1 MARSYEEI
9 LKELREKTKNA
20 TYIPVSQR
28 NLVQK
33 INRKNSATS
42 LSNYP
47 TNTTISL
54 PIAKNNYENAAKNFR
69 TQQDILSQNVQNQG
83 IIVNK
88 YSPSQLPTYNTV
100 TDNRLNDWNLNRNYN
115 SLNPVNSNQTNENY
129 TQIKLPTNYE
139 NLKKYSAYQQTDEF
153 KNQEEN
159 VLKSKDELGYAKY
172 NYNLAKIEEEDP
184 TFFDKSFGTLLRG
197 FVNFADVGPKVRDGK
212 GGYIEL
218 PSYNDLKQQQVQESF
233 KDDFW
238 GQLGKILN
246 SATFEIGRIGSSTIA
261 NTVAPGMGSL
271 TYFGSMLRD
280 SVQSAENEGYSGKEA
295 LIYGTLSTALE
306 IGTEK
311 LLGGTT
317 KAITGGKAS
326 ALNQGIANGLSRI
339 MNNRGV
345 INLLSHAGSEATEEF
360 IQEFADRALRNI
372 TLGENN
378 EILSKEALSDA
389 IYSAAV
395 GGVTGIFGGIGDNS
409 LNIQTKNE
417 LQTQKN
423 NTLPSEITVEQ
434 LVEQDQSGLQP
445 TENINLPTTMF
456 QYNQSEN
463 ENINKLNESM
473 AKYFDNSKKTKD
485 LSDTISKI
493 IEDKDYSV
501 IFDNT
506 IKNKSGNLVNA
517 QISTNNGKTEIKI
530 NPNSPRAVEF
540 LMVHEITHNIETD
553 SMKKLVMD
561 YASKNAEFNQALEN
575 LKQTYG
581 VDDVSSE
588 VVADISGQLFGN
600 QEFINN
606 LSMEQP
612 NIFKRIYNKIV
623 ELANKITGNSH
634 EALFI
639 RDLRNK
645 WENAYRTQ
653 NNNNLNVTKYHVS
666 ENLSNEIDQV
676 LNGTYKSNN
685 QVKARDYTPQILVE
699 NGVSDLPMLIT
710 AKHIKSTIYSFDEAQ
725 KLGLPTDNVN
735 YHALGKERLLNVI
748 DSLDDPLEI
757 YKTSKDNYLVITE
770 ILDDNGRNI
779 VVPIKIDGKGTYND
793 VYIDENQIKS
803 AYGRNNLERYIKNNN
818 FEKIYT
824 KKGTTLNER
833 VQYPNIGNSIDNNI
847 TNSKENVKLP
857 STKYSMQ
864 ENQNNTVDSQGRNLS
879 KGQQEY
885 FKDSK
890 VRDENGNLKV
900 LYHGTRNDFT
910 VFDINKSGSSSKQAK
925 AGFWFTESSEG
936 ARKFADSVWYGKN
949 DTSRAMEVY
958 LNIKKPKIYN
968 DIDNSNKTKK
978 VDNKIKQLEEKK
990 KIFDNKYYIDYFS
1003 RNDNEFT
1010 KIVGMVNSKYSN
1022 YTDNDLLEIIKDM
1035 TFTKDSNQYLKDVKE
1050 YANISQ
1056 QLNDLYR
1063 KKQNLALTDSY
1074 EQFRGDIYSLAG
1086 KDIYDANV
1094 GGTGVFLENENE
1106 IMQKYIDKLKKEGYD
1121 GIIIKNTLYDSQTLG
1136 EKNNQYV
1143 AFYPYQIKNVDNLN
1157 PTTNEDIR
1165 YSSNNQTWQQYLEDN
1180 YQATGTRTYMENI
1193 KLEEVPYV
1201 EDNNNLSEFEN
1212 KELSILQNFPFELGE
1227 EEISRLNYLEAKK
1240 EGRIKFPELKNNI
1253 TFEDIKEKYSKYKNL
1268 DKFDNSLLE
1277 SAKSFVPGYR
1287 NTEKRT
1293 KNEWLQI
1300 ANLIGTNFKGNSSQ
1314 NLEKYAIQSWF
1325 ASQPNQKDN
1334 LNRQGS
1340 KYVKF
1345 TIDEWVN
1352 EVYKGAGVGQLID
1365 NKPNLPLNTNKNN
1378 NLEKT
1383 TSINLPTQQETKQQK
1398 VLNPNEIAQLT
1409 KEDANTTPILPT
1421 KNVEKGQGKSK
1432 FAKNIQDKTNM
1443 LTEESKQAI
1452 TSDEDVNYYREVT
1465 NKESLDEA
1473 YKRLNKGG
1481 ASETQRWFAQAS
1493 DKSTSV
1499 DIAEGWI
1506 LLKQYQDK
1514 IAKTNDLNE
1523 KNELNRSMVQV
1534 AKKMRE
1540 MGTKAG
1546 QTVQAFNI
1554 MNRLTPEGM
1563 VYYAQSELDEAFNQM
1578 IKNKSK
1584 DWIDKY
1590 KEDFVLTPEETQFI
1604 MDTMQEISTMDDGYN
1619 KKVKLAEIQKLMTDK
1634 LPPER
1639 GAGIKSWMRIS
1650 MLFNPK
1656 TQVRNVAG
1664 NAIIAPVNWFGDLV
1678 GSAIDT
1684 QIAKKT
1690 GVRTKG
1696 GSLKGYGKGFK
1707 EGLFQSYND
1716 FKKGINTRNIE
1727 GNRFEISQGKS
1738 FNNKTLIGKSLNK
1751 VDSLLSFMLDAG
1763 DRAFYEAEFTRSIN
1777 NQLVLNNTTQVT
1789 KDMVD
1794 IATNEALQRT
1804 WQDNNNYTKFVLNIR
1819 KGLNAINV
1827 KGYGLGD
1834 VLIPFAKTPAN
1845 LTKALI
1851 DYSPAGLIPAIN
1863 KGIKLKRSLVNG
1875 QYTPQIQ
1882 NDFVNQL
1889 GKATAGTMLYVLGM
1903 ALAKAGVTSGE
1914 SDDDKDVAN
1923 FLKNTLGVN
1932 SYSIKIGDTS
1942 FTYDWAQPLA
1952 TPFAVTA
1959 NFVQK
1964 QKENES
1970 LLENITNVLDTGL
1983 NVIFEQS
1990 FLSSIN
1996 DVLSEPGQIGTKIV
2010 EQLTDLP
2017 ARAIP
2022 TLSSQIA
2029 NMLDSTSR
2037 TSFEYNKPLES
2048 MLNSIKYK
2056 IPFLTE
2062 SLAPNVNTLG
2072 EEIER
2077 YGGANNLFNVFL
2089 NPANVNIE
2097 NINESASEIYR
2108 LYQATGD
2115 KTIMPRVA
2123 PYYINQ
2129 NGEKIT
2135 LSSKEKAEY
2144 QTISGNIISES
2155 VEDLLDNQIYNSMSD
2170 TDKATIINKIVNY
2183 AYNKAREEVLDI
2195 PMANEY
2201 NKINMYV
2208 ADGGNASEYYTNKEE
2223 IDYSY
2228 ENPTKYSTI
2237 RQITTYQKYNSYKN
2251 EIDKIKDKYDNA
2263 NERKYAVISYVN
2275 NLNLSIPQ
2283 KAMLIKMNYSS
2294 FRDYDNQIIEYI
2306 NSQDLTIQEKTG
2318 ILTELGFT
2326 VRDGRVYK

>member
-1 MARSYEEI
+1 MASALERIQAYRDKQKQKTNFNNSGLTALERIQQYRQQNSYDPNKD
-9 LKELREKTKNA
+9 KEYLL
-20 TYIPVSQR
+20 SQR
-28 NLVQK
+28 KKLQ
-33 INRKNSATS
+33 TQ
-42 LSNYP
+42 L
-47 TNTTISL
+47 
-54 PIAKNNYENAAKNFR
+54 NNYERQEKIAWWDEDKNVFENVGNVLYK
-69 TQQDILSQNVQNQG
+69 TFAEKQTDKYKDDEEYKKLQQEYQRINQAIEDYTVENKQYSEDILGGFEKVGDTIAGNAMSSIKG
-83 IIVNK
+83 IESTINK
-88 YSPSQLPTYNTV
+88 LTGQ
-100 TDNRLNDWNLNRNYN
+100 
-115 SLNPVNSNQTNENY
+115 
-129 TQIKLPTNYE
+129 PTNANKITYE
-139 NLKKYSAYQQTDEF
+139 ERLAQKAREETSGLGRVGLDLVGSFTRMIPQMVAPNPATATAVGFANYGGSAYND
-153 KNQEEN
+153 
-159 VLKSKDELGYAKY
+159 AK
-172 NYNLAKIEEEDP
+172 
-184 TFFDKSFGTLLRG
+184 R
-197 FVNFADVGPKVRDGK
+197 
-212 GGYIEL
+212 
-218 PSYNDLKQQQVQESF
+218 
-233 KDDFW
+233 
-238 GQLGKILN
+238 
-246 SATFEIGRIGSSTIA
+246 
-261 NTVAPGMGSL
+261 
-271 TYFGSMLRD
+271 
-280 SVQSAENEGYSGKEA
+280 EGYSEEQA
-295 LIYGTLSTALE
+295 TIYGLTVGGLEMAMSKILGGFENVYGKSTLGKLTNKIMKNVVKSEVMRKTLSGAIGEFSEEYLQQFLEPIVRNTILGEENGADFWNTMKDDIGAGLKQLSSQFFNLENLYAGGLGALSSAGLQLPMNISQNRINTQNKGNTATVEE
-306 IGTEK
+306 IVDNVPQQQEISVEQ
-311 LLGGTT
+311 
-317 KAITGGKAS
+317 AVEQENKAS
-326 ALNQGIANGLSRI
+326 MQ
-339 MNNRGV
+339 
-345 INLLSHAGSEATEEF
+345 
-360 IQEFADRALRNI
+360 
-372 TLGENN
+372 
-378 EILSKEALSDA
+378 
-389 IYSAAV
+389 
-395 GGVTGIFGGIGDNS
+395 
-409 LNIQTKNE
+409 
-417 LQTQKN
+417 
-423 NTLPSEITVEQ
+423 
-434 LVEQDQSGLQP
+434 
-445 TENINLPTTMF
+445 NLPNAMYQFTKTD
-456 QYNQSEN
+456 N

-473 AKYFDNSKKTKD
+473 SKYFDNSQKTKD
-485 LSDTISKI
+485 LANTITKI

-501 IFDNT
+501 VFDDT
-506 IKNKSGNLVNA
+506 LTNKSGNLVNA
-517 QISTNNGKTEIKI
+517 QISTKNGKTEIKI

-540 LMVHEITHNIETD
+540 LMVHEITHAIEND
-553 SMKKLVMD
+553 SMKNLVLD
-561 YASKNAEFNQALEN
+561 YAKKDANFNQALEN

-588 VVADISGQLFGN
+588 VLADISGQLFGN

-606 LSMEQP
+606 LSTQKP
-612 NIFKRIYNKIV
+612 NIFRQIYNKIV
-623 ELANKITGNSH
+623 EIANKITGNSN

-639 RDLRNK
+639 RDLKQK
-645 WENAYRTQ
+645 WENAYRTSEQ
-653 NNNNLNVTKYHVS
+653 LKQGTTYSQQQFDVSNNENLEGANKVFFNKRDNGSIYVQALDNNNKILYDFLFAGEKDIKRTLGNELGQYIFDNAETGSMKDVYINSTNKTS
-666 ENLSNEIDQV
+666 ETDYFMSHRPTETGAFASDI
-676 LNGTYKSNN
+676 SNN
-685 QVKARDYTPQILVE
+685 GELMPTDVYDHPEWYFNMNEAYSKESFNAL
-699 NGVSDLPMLIT
+699 
-710 AKHIKSTIYSFDEAQ
+710 KKIKDNPNAEITIYRATTGD
-725 KLGLPTDNVN
+725 KINVGDWVTLSKKYAD
-735 YHALGKERLLNVI
+735 YHNN
-748 DSLDDPLEI
+748 SQF
-757 YKTSKDNYLVITE
+757 
-770 ILDDNGRNI
+770 
-779 VVPIKIDGKGTYND
+779 DGKGNIVELKVKAKD
-793 VYIDENQIKS
+793 VQFAGDDI
-803 AYGRNNLERYIKNNN
+803 
-818 FEKIYT
+818 
-824 KKGTTLNER
+824 NEFGY
-833 VQYPNIGNSIDNNI
+833 YPNM
-847 TNSKENVKLP
+847 E
-857 STKYSMQ
+857 KYSQ
-864 ENQNNTVDSQGRNLS
+864 
-879 KGQQEY
+879 
-885 FKDSK
+885 DSK
-890 VRDENGNLKV
+890 
-900 LYHGTRNDFT
+900 
-910 VFDINKSGSSSKQAK
+910 
-925 AGFWFTESSEG
+925 
-936 ARKFADSVWYGKN
+936 
-949 DTSRAMEVY
+949 
-958 LNIKKPKIYN
+958 
-968 DIDNSNKTKK
+968 
-978 VDNKIKQLEEKK
+978 
-990 KIFDNKYYIDYFS
+990 
-1003 RNDNEFT
+1003 
-1010 KIVGMVNSKYSN
+1010 
-1022 YTDNDLLEIIKDM
+1022 
-1035 TFTKDSNQYLKDVKE
+1035 
-1050 YANISQ
+1050 
-1056 QLNDLYR
+1056 
-1063 KKQNLALTDSY
+1063 
-1074 EQFRGDIYSLAG
+1074 
-1086 KDIYDANV
+1086 
-1094 GGTGVFLENENE
+1094 
-1106 IMQKYIDKLKKEGYD
+1106 
-1121 GIIIKNTLYDSQTLG
+1121 
-1136 EKNNQYV
+1136 
-1143 AFYPYQIKNVDNLN
+1143 
-1157 PTTNEDIR
+1157 
-1165 YSSNNQTWQQYLEDN
+1165 TWQQYLEDN
-1180 YQATGTRTYMENI
+1180 YKATGTRTYTKDI
-1193 KLEEVPYV
+1193 IPTKEE
-1201 EDNNNLSEFEN
+1201 
-1212 KELSILQNFPFELGE
+1212 
-1227 EEISRLNYLEAKK
+1227 
-1240 EGRIKFPELKNNI
+1240 
-1253 TFEDIKEKYSKYKNL
+1253 SK
-1268 DKFDNSLLE
+1268 
-1277 SAKSFVPGYR
+1277 V
-1287 NTEKRT
+1287 
-1293 KNEWLQI
+1293 
-1300 ANLIGTNFKGNSSQ
+1300 
-1314 NLEKYAIQSWF
+1314 
-1325 ASQPNQKDN
+1325 
-1334 LNRQGS
+1334 
-1340 KYVKF
+1340 
-1345 TIDEWVN
+1345 
-1352 EVYKGAGVGQLID
+1352 
-1365 NKPNLPLNTNKNN
+1365 
-1378 NLEKT
+1378 
-1383 TSINLPTQQETKQQK
+1383 NLPTQQETKQQK
-1398 VLNPNEIAQLT
+1398 VLNPNEIAQIT
-1409 KEDANTTPILPT
+1409 KEEVDTTPILPT
-1421 KNVEKGQGKSK
+1421 KNVEKGKGKSK

-1443 LTEESKQAI
+1443 LTEKSKQTI
-1452 TSDEDVNYYREVT
+1452 LEDEDVNYYREVT

-1473 YKRLNKGG
+1473 YERLNKGG
-1481 ASETQRWFAQAS
+1481 ASETQRWFSQAS

-1514 IAKTNDLNE
+1514 IANTTDISE
-1523 KNELNRSMVQV
+1523 KNDLNRSMVQV

-1563 VYYAQSELDEAFNQM
+1563 VYYAQSELDEAFNEM

-1584 DWIDKY
+1584 EWIDKY
-1590 KEDFVLTPEETQFI
+1590 KDDFTLTPEETKFI
-1604 MDTMQEISTMDDGYN
+1604 MDTMQEVSTMEDGYD

-1656 TQVRNVAG
+1656 TQLRNVAG
-1664 NAIIAPVNWFGDLV
+1664 NAIVAPVNWFGDLV

-1696 GSLKGYGKGFK
+1696 ASLKSYSKGFK
-1707 EGLFQSYND
+1707 QGLFQSYND

-1738 FNNKTLIGKSLNK
+1738 FNNKTLIGKTLNK

-1777 NQLVLNNTTQVT
+1777 NQMVLNNTTQVT

-1794 IATNEALQRT
+1794 IATNEALSRT

-1845 LTKALI
+1845 LTKALV

-1863 KGIKLKRSLVNG
+1863 KGIKLKRSLTNG

-1882 NDFVNQL
+1882 SDFVNQL

-1932 SYSIKIGDTS
+1932 SYSIKIGDIS

-1964 QKENES
+1964 QEENKS

-2010 EQLTDLP
+2010 EQLMDLP

-2089 NPANVNIE
+2089 NPANVNVE

-2129 NGEKIT
+2129 DGKKIT

-2155 VEDLLDNQIYNSMSD
+2155 VEDLLDNQVYNSMSD

-2183 AYNKAREEVLDI
+2183 AYNKARQEVLGI

-2237 RQITTYQKYNSYKN
+2237 KQITTYQKYNSYKN
-2251 EIDKIKDKYDNA
+2251 EIDTIKDKYDNT

-2275 NLNLSIPQ
+2275 NLNLNVAQ

-2306 NSQDLTIQEKTG
+2306 NSQDLTIQEKTD

-2326 VRDGRVYK
+2326 VTNGRVY

>member
-1 MARSYEEI
+1 MGFVDDLIKKKRNQENSFVESVINGTYQFPEVKKN
-9 LKELREKTKNA
+9 KENSTSESLT
-20 TYIPVSQR
+20 QF
-28 NLVQK
+28 
-33 INRKNSATS
+33 RKNYEISK
-42 LSNYP
+42 SN
-47 TNTTISL
+47 
-54 PIAKNNYENAAKNFR
+54 FQ
-69 TQQDILSQNVQNQG
+69 TQSNKLSQNVQNQG

-100 TDNRLNDWNLNRNYN
+100 NDNRLNDWNLNRNYN
-115 SLNPVNSNQTNENY
+115 SLNPVNSNQTNGNY

-139 NLKKYSAYQQTDEF
+139 NLKKYSTYQQTDEF

-197 FVNFADVGPKVRDGK
+197 LVSFTDVGPKVRDGK

-218 PSYNDLKQQQVQESF
+218 PSYNDLKQQQVQDSF
-233 KDDFW
+233 GDDFW

-280 SVQSAENEGYSGKEA
+280 SIQSAENEGYSGKEA

-306 IGTEK
+306 FGMEK
-311 LLGGTT
+311 FLGGTT
-317 KAITGGKAS
+317 KAITGGRAS

-339 MNNRGV
+339 MNNKGV
-345 INLLSHAGSEATEEF
+345 INLLSHAGAEATEEF
-360 IQEFADRALRNI
+360 IQEFADKALRNI

-409 LNIQTKNE
+409 LNIKTKNE

-553 SMKKLVMD
+553 SMKQLVMD

-606 LSMEQP
+606 LSIEKP
-612 NIFKRIYNKIV
+612 NIFKRIYNKII
-623 ELANKITGNSH
+623 ELANKITGNSN

-639 RDLRNK
+639 KDLKQK
-645 WENAYRTQ
+645 WENAYRTSEQVRQGTTYSQENDVIGNINKTNVEQKINQIEEKIEQSSKKLIEIEDKNWDSWLRYREQLEKENPYMAITSDNRNKYFSENFEEYKKLDEEQSLLFEEKSKLEKVRQ
-653 NNNNLNVTKYHVS
+653 NEVALENANKIAEIEKKHKFYDKDLQNALKDIEYDDIKAVEKANAYVMLDELAKKENLEISFSPYSFSVYAHEKGENIDWGYKPLNSYRLSDHWNFESRGQIHDKLSGVNQYTRELIIGKFNGETYDVIKNFDNDKNVKYSQENNLS
-666 ENLSNEIDQV
+666 LEQRLSGDKLLDTQDFID
-676 LNGTYKSNN
+676 
-685 QVKARDYTPQILVE
+685 E
-699 NGVSDLPMLIT
+699 
-710 AKHIKSTIYSFDEAQ
+710 IKSVGAEVDKNGYVTVYHQTTEENAKKIIESGKMFSKELDVFFSTNKQAQ
-725 KLGLPTDNVN
+725 QSEGRGNVKLEFKIPAEKL
-735 YHALGKERLLNVI
+735 
-748 DSLDDPLEI
+748 
-757 YKTSKDNYLVITE
+757 
-770 ILDDNGRNI
+770 ILDDIFSNNADVKIPLNNSKYLDVSKYLINESNQYSQQPITDNQGRELSQQQFDVSNNENLEGANKVFFNKRDNGSIYVQALDNNNKILYDFLFAGEKDIKRTLGNELGQYI
-779 VVPIKIDGKGTYND
+779 FDNAETGSMKDVYINSTNKTSETDYFMSHRPTETGAFASDISNNGELMPTDVYDHPEWYFNMNEAYSKESFNALKKIKDNPNAEIKIYRATIGDKINVGDWVTLSKKYAEYHNNSQFDGKGNIVELKVKAKD
-793 VYIDENQIKS
+793 VQFAGDDI
-803 AYGRNNLERYIKNNN
+803 
-818 FEKIYT
+818 
-824 KKGTTLNER
+824 NEFGY
-833 VQYPNIGNSIDNNI
+833 YPNM
-847 TNSKENVKLP
+847 E
-857 STKYSMQ
+857 KYSQ
-864 ENQNNTVDSQGRNLS
+864 
-879 KGQQEY
+879 
-885 FKDSK
+885 DSK
-890 VRDENGNLKV
+890 
-900 LYHGTRNDFT
+900 
-910 VFDINKSGSSSKQAK
+910 
-925 AGFWFTESSEG
+925 
-936 ARKFADSVWYGKN
+936 
-949 DTSRAMEVY
+949 
-958 LNIKKPKIYN
+958 
-968 DIDNSNKTKK
+968 
-978 VDNKIKQLEEKK
+978 
-990 KIFDNKYYIDYFS
+990 
-1003 RNDNEFT
+1003 
-1010 KIVGMVNSKYSN
+1010 
-1022 YTDNDLLEIIKDM
+1022 
-1035 TFTKDSNQYLKDVKE
+1035 
-1050 YANISQ
+1050 
-1056 QLNDLYR
+1056 
-1063 KKQNLALTDSY
+1063 
-1074 EQFRGDIYSLAG
+1074 
-1086 KDIYDANV
+1086 
-1094 GGTGVFLENENE
+1094 
-1106 IMQKYIDKLKKEGYD
+1106 
-1121 GIIIKNTLYDSQTLG
+1121 
-1136 EKNNQYV
+1136 
-1143 AFYPYQIKNVDNLN
+1143 
-1157 PTTNEDIR
+1157 
-1165 YSSNNQTWQQYLEDN
+1165 TWQQYLEDN
-1180 YQATGTRTYMENI
+1180 YQATGTRTYT
-1193 KLEEVPYV
+1193 K
-1201 EDNNNLSEFEN
+1201 D
-1212 KELSILQNFPFELGE
+1212 ILP
-1227 EEISRLNYLEAKK
+1227 
-1240 EGRIKFPELKNNI
+1240 
-1253 TFEDIKEKYSKYKNL
+1253 
-1268 DKFDNSLLE
+1268 
-1277 SAKSFVPGYR
+1277 
-1287 NTEKRT
+1287 T
-1293 KNEWLQI
+1293 K
-1300 ANLIGTNFKGNSSQ
+1300 
-1314 NLEKYAIQSWF
+1314 
-1325 ASQPNQKDN
+1325 
-1334 LNRQGS
+1334 
-1340 KYVKF
+1340 
-1345 TIDEWVN
+1345 
-1352 EVYKGAGVGQLID
+1352 
-1365 NKPNLPLNTNKNN
+1365 
-1378 NLEKT
+1378 EKT
-1383 TSINLPTQQETKQQK
+1383 TSINLPTQQEAKQQK

-1443 LTEESKQAI
+1443 LTEESKQTI
-1452 TSDEDVNYYREVT
+1452 LGDEDVNYYREVT

-1481 ASETQRWFAQAS
+1481 ESETQRWFAQAS

-1514 IAKTNDLNE
+1514 IAKTSDLNE

-1604 MDTMQEISTMDDGYN
+1604 MDTMQEISTMNDGYN

-1664 NAIIAPVNWFGDLV
+1664 NAIVAPVNWFGDLV

-1696 GSLKGYGKGFK
+1696 ASLKSYGKGFK
-1707 EGLFQSYND
+1707 QGLFQSYND

-1845 LTKALI
+1845 LTKALV

-1863 KGIKLKRSLVNG
+1863 KGIKLKRSLTNG

-1882 NDFVNQL
+1882 SDFVNQL

-1903 ALAKAGVTSGE
+1903 ALAKAGITSGE

-1970 LLENITNVLDTGL
+1970 LLENIANVLDTGL

-2077 YGGANNLFNVFL
+2077 YGGANNLFNIFL
-2089 NPANVNIE
+2089 NPANVNVE

-2155 VEDLLDNQIYNSMSD
+2155 VEDLLDNQVYNSMSD

-2251 EIDKIKDKYDNA
+2251 EIDTIKDKYDNA

>member
-1 MARSYEEI
+1 M
-9 LKELREKTKNA
+9 
-20 TYIPVSQR
+20 
-28 NLVQK
+28 
-33 INRKNSATS
+33 
-42 LSNYP
+42 
-47 TNTTISL
+47 
-54 PIAKNNYENAAKNFR
+54 
-69 TQQDILSQNVQNQG
+69 
-83 IIVNK
+83 
-88 YSPSQLPTYNTV
+88 
-100 TDNRLNDWNLNRNYN
+100 NDWNLNRNYN

-280 SVQSAENEGYSGKEA
+280 SIQSAENEGYSGKEA

-306 IGTEK
+306 FGMEK
-311 LLGGTT
+311 FLGGTT
-317 KAITGGKAS
+317 KAITGGRAS

-553 SMKKLVMD
+553 SMKQLVMD

-606 LSMEQP
+606 LSIEKP
-612 NIFKRIYNKIV
+612 NIFKRIYNKII
-623 ELANKITGNSH
+623 ELANKITGNSN

-639 RDLRNK
+639 KDLKQK
-645 WENAYRTQ
+645 WENAYRTSEQ
-653 NNNNLNVTKYHVS
+653 VKQGTTYSQENDVIGNINKTNVEQKINQIEEKIEQSSKKLIEIEDKNWDSWLRYREQLEKEKPYMTITSDNRNKYFS
-666 ENLSNEIDQV
+666 ENFEEYKKLDEEQSLLFEEKSKLEKVRQNEVALENANKIAEIEKKHKFYDKDLQNA
-676 LNGTYKSNN
+676 LKDIEYDDI
-685 QVKARDYTPQILVE
+685 KAVE
-699 NGVSDLPMLIT
+699 KANAYVMLDEL
-710 AKHIKSTIYSFDEAQ
+710 AKKENLEISFSPYSFSVYAHEKGENIDWGYKPLNSYRLSDHWNFESRGQ
-725 KLGLPTDNVN
+725 IHDKLSGVNQYTRELIIGKFNGETYDVIKNFDNNKNVKYSQQPTTDN
-735 YHALGKERLLNVI
+735 
-748 DSLDDPLEI
+748 
-757 YKTSKDNYLVITE
+757 
-770 ILDDNGRNI
+770 
-779 VVPIKIDGKGTYND
+779 
-793 VYIDENQIKS
+793 
-803 AYGRNNLERYIKNNN
+803 
-818 FEKIYT
+818 
-824 KKGTTLNER
+824 
-833 VQYPNIGNSIDNNI
+833 
-847 TNSKENVKLP
+847 
-857 STKYSMQ
+857 
-864 ENQNNTVDSQGRNLS
+864 QGRELS
-879 KGQQEY
+879 PQQQEY

-890 VRDENGNLKV
+890 VRDENGNLLEV
-900 LYHGTRNDFT
+900 YHGTRNSEFN
-910 VFDINKSGSSSKQAK
+910 VFEKKYIGTGSGDL
-925 AGFWFTESSEG
+925 GFLGDGFY
-936 ARKFADSVWYGKN
+936 FATHKGEANYYGGN
-949 DTSRAMEVY
+949 VISVY
-958 LNIKKPKIYN
+958 LNVKNPYNINNLQKYNNQDISGWESNPYIEIMNLVEMNNDWGNIRTENGALYNNIFNSVKESIENTEVIERNLSDDGRTRYWEVINNGKKEVIQTIPSYTKEQVLGDYVSKNMREKFGFVSSSETIQN
-968 DIDNSNKTKK
+968 ITDANRFDKNVKTFSQ
-978 VDNKIKQLEEKK
+978 VLEE
-990 KIFDNKYYIDYFS
+990 N
-1003 RNDNEFT
+1003 
-1010 KIVGMVNSKYSN
+1010 
-1022 YTDNDLLEIIKDM
+1022 
-1035 TFTKDSNQYLKDVKE
+1035 
-1050 YANISQ
+1050 
-1056 QLNDLYR
+1056 
-1063 KKQNLALTDSY
+1063 
-1074 EQFRGDIYSLAG
+1074 
-1086 KDIYDANV
+1086 
-1094 GGTGVFLENENE
+1094 
-1106 IMQKYIDKLKKEGYD
+1106 GYD
-1121 GIIIKNTLYDSQTLG
+1121 GVVQSNDVYNTDEIVVFNS
-1136 EKNNQYV
+1136 N
-1143 AFYPYQIKNVDNLN
+1143 QIKNVDNLN

-1180 YQATGTRTYMENI
+1180 YKATGTRTYMENI

-1268 DKFDNSLLE
+1268 NKFDNSLLE

-1365 NKPNLPLNTNKNN
+1365 NKPNLPLNTNKNKNN

-2155 VEDLLDNQIYNSMSD
+2155 VEDLLDNQVYNSMSD

-2251 EIDKIKDKYDNA
+2251 EIDTIKDKYDNA

>member
-1 MARSYEEI
+1 MSSALEKIKAY
-9 LKELREKTKNA
+9 REKSNN
-20 TYIPVSQR
+20 YIKSYDFGTTSA
-28 NLVQK
+28 LDK
-33 INRKNSATS
+33 IKAYREANPYNEKEDINYLMSKKKRLETQ
-42 LSNYP
+42 LSNYDRKEKVEWWSDDNNFLENVGNVLYKTFIERQP
-47 TNTTISL
+47 TKYEEDENYNKLKSEYDEVNSAIQDYKISNT
-54 PIAKNNYENAAKNFR
+54 NYEKGFFGGVQKVADTITGNAMSSVKGME
-69 TQQDILSQNVQNQG
+69 SS
-83 IIVNK
+83 VNK
-88 YSPSQLPTYNTV
+88 LAG
-100 TDNRLNDWNLNRNYN
+100 
-115 SLNPVNSNQTNENY
+115 
-129 TQIKLPTNYE
+129 LPTNSNITYSE
-139 NLKKYSAYQQTDEF
+139 KLAQKAREETTGIGRVGLDLVGSFTRMLPQILAPNPITATAIGFANYGGSAYND
-153 KNQEEN
+153 
-159 VLKSKDELGYAKY
+159 AK
-172 NYNLAKIEEEDP
+172 
-184 TFFDKSFGTLLRG
+184 R
-197 FVNFADVGPKVRDGK
+197 
-212 GGYIEL
+212 
-218 PSYNDLKQQQVQESF
+218 
-233 KDDFW
+233 
-238 GQLGKILN
+238 
-246 SATFEIGRIGSSTIA
+246 
-261 NTVAPGMGSL
+261 
-271 TYFGSMLRD
+271 
-280 SVQSAENEGYSGKEA
+280 EGYSEEQA
-295 LIYGTLSTALE
+295 TIYGLTVGSLE
-306 IGTEK
+306 MAMSKI
-311 LLGGTT
+311 LGGFENVYGKSALGKLNNKILSNVIKNPTLRKT
-317 KAITGGKAS
+317 ISGATGEFSEEYLQQFLEPIVRNTILGEENGADFWNTMKDDIGEGLKQLSKQFFNLENLYAGGLGALSSTGLQLPMNISQNKGNTATVEEIVDNTPQQQEISVEQAVEQENKAS
-326 ALNQGIANGLSRI
+326 MQ
-339 MNNRGV
+339 
-345 INLLSHAGSEATEEF
+345 
-360 IQEFADRALRNI
+360 
-372 TLGENN
+372 
-378 EILSKEALSDA
+378 
-389 IYSAAV
+389 
-395 GGVTGIFGGIGDNS
+395 
-409 LNIQTKNE
+409 
-417 LQTQKN
+417 
-423 NTLPSEITVEQ
+423 
-434 LVEQDQSGLQP
+434 
-445 TENINLPTTMF
+445 NLPNTMYQF
-456 QYNQSEN
+456 TKTDN

-473 AKYFDNSKKTKD
+473 SKYFDNSQKTKD
-485 LSDTISKI
+485 LANTITKI

-501 IFDNT
+501 VFDNT
-506 IKNKSGNLVNA
+506 LKNKSGNLVNA
-517 QISTNNGKTEIKI
+517 QISTKNGKTEIKI

-540 LMVHEITHNIETD
+540 LMVHEITHAIETD
-553 SMKKLVMD
+553 SMKNLVLD
-561 YASKNAEFNQALEN
+561 YAKKDANFNQALEN

-588 VVADISGQLFGN
+588 VLADISGQLFGN

-606 LSMEQP
+606 LSTQKP
-612 NIFKRIYNKIV
+612 NIFKQIYNKIV
-623 ELANKITGNSH
+623 EIANKITGNSN

-639 RDLRNK
+639 RDLKQK
-645 WENAYRTQ
+645 WENAYRT
-653 NNNNLNVTKYHVS
+653 S
-666 ENLSNEIDQV
+666 EQV
-676 LNGTYKSNN
+676 RQETTYS
-685 QVKARDYTPQILVE
+685 QQPT
-699 NGVSDLPMLIT
+699 
-710 AKHIKSTIYSFDEAQ
+710 
-725 KLGLPTDNVN
+725 TDN
-735 YHALGKERLLNVI
+735 
-748 DSLDDPLEI
+748 
-757 YKTSKDNYLVITE
+757 
-770 ILDDNGRNI
+770 
-779 VVPIKIDGKGTYND
+779 
-793 VYIDENQIKS
+793 
-803 AYGRNNLERYIKNNN
+803 
-818 FEKIYT
+818 
-824 KKGTTLNER
+824 
-833 VQYPNIGNSIDNNI
+833 
-847 TNSKENVKLP
+847 
-857 STKYSMQ
+857 
-864 ENQNNTVDSQGRNLS
+864 QGRELS
-879 KGQQEY
+879 PQQQEY

-890 VRDENGNLKV
+890 VRDENGKLLEV
-900 LYHGTRNDFT
+900 YHGTPYEFNTFNYNRLGENT
-910 VFDINKSGSSSKQAK
+910 SSLG
-925 AGFWFTESSEG
+925 AGFYFTDNETTGNE
-936 ARKFADSVWYGKN
+936 Y
-949 DTSRAMEVY
+949 SRGNYLKKVY
-958 LNIKKPKIYN
+958 LDIKKPMKYGETTITKNEYKKFIEAIDEKTN
-968 DIDNSNKTKK
+968 GVYLEDYDGIENALMEYEYGGDDID
-978 VDNKIKQLEEKK
+978 L
-990 KIFDNKYYIDYFS
+990 
-1003 RNDNEFT
+1003 
-1010 KIVGMVNSKYSN
+1010 VNAVHNASGLSW
-1022 YTDNDLLEIIKDM
+1022 DE
-1035 TFTKDSNQYLKDVKE
+1035 
-1050 YANISQ
+1050 
-1056 QLNDLYR
+1056 
-1063 KKQNLALTDSY
+1063 
-1074 EQFRGDIYSLAG
+1074 IYSLLRETTG
-1086 KDIYDANV
+1086 YD
-1094 GGTGVFLENENE
+1094 GVISEKGFLNENE
-1106 IMQKYIDKLKKEGYD
+1106 TI
-1121 GIIIKNTLYDSQTLG
+1121 
-1136 EKNNQYV
+1136 YV
-1143 AFYPYQIKNVDNLN
+1143 VFNPNQIKNVDNLN

-1180 YQATGTRTYMENI
+1180 YQATGTRTYT
-1193 KLEEVPYV
+1193 K
-1201 EDNNNLSEFEN
+1201 
-1212 KELSILQNFPFELGE
+1212 
-1227 EEISRLNYLEAKK
+1227 
-1240 EGRIKFPELKNNI
+1240 
-1253 TFEDIKEKYSKYKNL
+1253 DIIPTKEKSK
-1268 DKFDNSLLE
+1268 
-1277 SAKSFVPGYR
+1277 V
-1287 NTEKRT
+1287 
-1293 KNEWLQI
+1293 
-1300 ANLIGTNFKGNSSQ
+1300 
-1314 NLEKYAIQSWF
+1314 
-1325 ASQPNQKDN
+1325 
-1334 LNRQGS
+1334 
-1340 KYVKF
+1340 
-1345 TIDEWVN
+1345 
-1352 EVYKGAGVGQLID
+1352 
-1365 NKPNLPLNTNKNN
+1365 
-1378 NLEKT
+1378 
-1383 TSINLPTQQETKQQK
+1383 NLPTQQEIKQPK

-1409 KEDANTTPILPT
+1409 KEEVDTTPILPT
-1421 KNVEKGQGKSK
+1421 KKVEKGQGKSK

-1443 LTEESKQAI
+1443 LTEESKQTI
-1452 TSDEDVNYYREVT
+1452 LEDEDVNYYREVT

-1473 YKRLNKGG
+1473 YERLNKGG
-1481 ASETQRWFAQAS
+1481 ASETQRWFSQAS
-1493 DKSTSV
+1493 DKTTSV

-1514 IAKTNDLNE
+1514 IANTTDISE
-1523 KNELNRSMVQV
+1523 KNDLNRSMVQV

-1563 VYYAQSELDEAFNQM
+1563 VYYAQSELDEAFNEM

-1584 DWIDKY
+1584 EWIDKY
-1590 KEDFVLTPEETQFI
+1590 KDDFTLTPEETKFI
-1604 MDTMQEISTMDDGYN
+1604 MDTMQEVSTMEDGYD

-1656 TQVRNVAG
+1656 TQVRNIAG
-1664 NAIIAPVNWFGDLV
+1664 NAIVAPVNWFGDLV

-1707 EGLFQSYND
+1707 QGAFQSYND

-1738 FNNKTLIGKSLNK
+1738 FNNKTLIGKTLNK

-1845 LTKALI
+1845 LTKALV

-1863 KGIKLKRSLVNG
+1863 KGIKLKRSLTNG

-1882 NDFVNQL
+1882 SDFVNQL

-1932 SYSIKIGDTS
+1932 SYSIKIGDIS

-1964 QKENES
+1964 QEENKS

-1996 DVLSEPGQIGTKIV
+1996 DVLSEPGQIGTKIA
-2010 EQLTDLP
+2010 EQLMDLP

-2089 NPANVNIE
+2089 NPANVNVE

-2129 NGEKIT
+2129 DGKKIT

-2155 VEDLLDNQIYNSMSD
+2155 VEDLLDNQVYNSMSD

-2183 AYNKAREEVLDI
+2183 AYNKARQEVLGI

-2251 EIDKIKDKYDNA
+2251 EIDTIKDKYDNT
-2263 NERKYAVISYVN
+2263 NERKYAVINYIN

-2306 NSQDLTIQEKTG
+2306 NSQDLTIQEKTD

-2326 VRDGRVYK
+2326 VRDGRVY